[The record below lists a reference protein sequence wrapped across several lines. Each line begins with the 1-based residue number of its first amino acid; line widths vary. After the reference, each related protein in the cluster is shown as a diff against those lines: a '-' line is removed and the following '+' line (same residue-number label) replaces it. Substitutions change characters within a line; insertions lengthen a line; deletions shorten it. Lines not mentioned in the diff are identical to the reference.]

1 MPAIQ
6 AATRRVSSVEKR
18 NCPKLVRYSDS
29 ELSRVTERA
38 RATGRPLARYIRE
51 MSLGTVPRAHRAPA
65 TDELVRQL
73 ALVGNH
79 LRQLART
86 ALEKQ
91 LPEAAEFVAGLD
103 EVLVAIR
110 LIE

>member
-1 MPAIQ
+1 M
-6 AATRRVSSVEKR
+6 EKR

-38 RATGRPLARYIRE
+38 RASGRPVARYIRE
-51 MSLGTVPRAHRAPA
+51 MSLGGMPRAHRAPA
-65 TDELVRQL
+65 SDDLVRHL

-79 LRQLART
+79 LRRLAQT
-86 ALEKQ
+86 ASAKQ
-91 LPEAAEFVAGLD
+91 LPEAAEFLAGLD
-103 EVLVAIR
+103 EVLAAIR